1 MNLAKSFEKIVVSQ
15 TRAKLLRQLFYLPNE
30 SYYVRQLV
38 RLTGEG
44 LNSVRRELANLEAA
58 EIIKSEWRGNRLFYW
73 VNQHHPFF
81 QEWLALILKIEGL
94 GAAIIKN
101 RQRLGRIKFVVF
113 SGRFARNLPH
123 GPDEVD
129 LLVVGKV
136 VLPELG
142 VLVREEEQR
151 RQREINYTV
160 MPESEFRFRK
170 RNRDPFVTQ
179 VLLQSRIMIIG
190 DEQQLIDF

>member
-1 MNLAKSFEKIVVSQ
+1 MKLAKSFGKIVVSQ

-44 LNSVRRELANLEAA
+44 LNSVRRELANLESA
-58 EIIKSEWRGNRLFYW
+58 EIVKSEWRGNRLFYW
-73 VNQHHPFF
+73 VNQHHPLF
-81 QEWLALILKIEGL
+81 QELLSIVLKVEGL
-94 GAAIIKN
+94 GAAIINN
-101 RQRLGRIKFVVF
+101 RQRLGQIKFVVF

-123 GPDEVD
+123 GPEEVD

-142 VLVREEEQR
+142 VLVREEEKR
-151 RQREINYTV
+151 REREINYTV
-160 MPESEFRFRK
+160 MTESEFRFRK
-170 RNRDPFVTQ
+170 RNRDPFINQ
-179 VLLQSRIMIIG
+179 ILLRSRVMIIG
-190 DEQQLIDF
+190 DEQQLVDF